1 MTYIFNRLY
10 NISLFIPRTATILHR
25 NSDDSD
31 PSHLSGRQFPTALT
45 MAQQYVKDQPSGF
58 NNDVTNVAIVGATGS
73 VGEYITKHLLAT
85 GKHTVTAITREGS
98 KSVMP
103 EGVKVAKIDYE
114 QPESIVNALKGQQA
128 LIITMASGQVEA
140 SKKLVEAAA
149 KAKVNWIVP
158 NEYGPDVATR
168 RDMGEESGLMGPVVA
183 VRETIKQAGVSNCIG
198 FTCGYWYEFSLA
210 NAKEAYGFDFQNKT
224 VTYIDDG
231 ETRMNTSTW
240 EQCGRALASL
250 FSLPQLPQDADDS
263 SLTISRWANNT
274 VRIESFFLNQR
285 EMLESILRVTG
296 EKESDWTIK
305 RQPAKERWEEAIA
318 IMKEGGTKVGMGY
331 IQRMYSRVFY
341 KDGSGD
347 YSEKLD
353 NERLGLPKESLDE
366 ATKRSVQMVEDGYN
380 YFARG

>member
-1 MTYIFNRLY
+1 
-10 NISLFIPRTATILHR
+10 
-25 NSDDSD
+25 
-31 PSHLSGRQFPTALT
+31 
-45 MAQQYVKDQPSGF
+45 MAQQYAKDQPAGF
-58 NNDVTNVAIVGATGS
+58 NNNVTNVAIVGATGS

-103 EGVKVAKIDYE
+103 EGVKVAKIDYDK
-114 QPESIVNALKGQQA
+114 PESIVKALEGQQA
-128 LIITMASGQVEA
+128 LIITMKTGQVDA

-149 KAKVNWIVP
+149 KAKINWVVP
-158 NEYGPDVATR
+158 NEYGPDVVTR
-168 RDMGEESGLMGPVVA
+168 PDMGEESGLMGPVVA
-183 VRETIKQAGVSNCIG
+183 VQDAIKQAGYSNYVG
-198 FTCGYWYEFSLA
+198 LTCGYWYEFSLA
-210 NAKEAYGFDFQNKT
+210 NAKEAYGFDFKNKT
-224 VTYIDDG
+224 VELIDDG

-250 FSLPQLPQDADDS
+250 FSLPQFPQDANDS
-263 SLTISRWANNT
+263 SLTVSRWANST

-296 EKESDWTIK
+296 EKKSDWTIK
-305 RQPAKERWEEAIA
+305 HQPAKERWEEALA
-318 IMKEGGTKVGMGY
+318 MMKEGGAKFGQGY

-347 YSEKLD
+347 YTDKLD

-366 ATKRSVQMVEDGYN
+366 ATKRAIDMVESGYN